1 MAALFFVLSI
11 VVRRGPE
18 IHNPRDVDHLV
29 HVQHSTEVRAGSARD
44 FPADINES
52 STTLLWP
59 GGRCSHG
66 KVLFQG
72 FKHAHLAQNDYYKG
86 MQNRD

>member
-44 FPADINES
+44 FPADIND
-52 STTLLWP
+52 TTVAWWAMFAREGPLPRIQACTPGSERLL
-59 GGRCSHG
+59 
-66 KVLFQG
+66 
-72 FKHAHLAQNDYYKG
+72 
-86 MQNRD
+86 